1 MFARMFLGYVVQ
13 VLPFALLALFPFAG
27 DLRWSTRKTAATA
40 VLLVLALA
48 AVFAGS
54 CCYIEATAATLLD
67 AWTLTSVVFLATLVP
82 CAVAYVFVIHQPWQK
97 TLFALGFALT
107 SALAVTAICNMALRL
122 PLFSRQSDGW
132 PYRPEGLVVLIV
144 ATAISLPLL
153 LWVLRRF
160 YRSIADELTS
170 QESVSLSLLSVALF
184 VVLAASLAFMDY
196 AALDASQALVLIVML
211 VVAVFAV
218 YAIFLRG
225 LDLALRN
232 ARERQVAER
241 ERSLAAL
248 QREQYRR
255 ILGGAEG
262 TRRMHHD
269 IRHHLVTLSGLL
281 ANDSDEGAQ
290 RYIEECLNDLQRYE
304 VARVCANEAAN
315 AVVGHYQQAAE
326 DVGVELTTM
335 VRITD
340 GLAVR
345 DTDLAVI
352 LGNLLENALRAAA
365 DAPQGRRFV
374 RLGMAS
380 SGRMLAITVDNGFV
394 GALRQEGGTYLSTKD
409 GHEGIGLA
417 SVASV
422 AARYGGTVEFA
433 HDSGMFHASVMLA
446 CGE

>member
-13 VLPFALLALFPFAG
+13 VLPFALLALFPFVG
-27 DLRWSTRKTAATA
+27 GFRWSTRKTAATV
-40 VLLVLALA
+40 VLVVLALA
-48 AVFAGS
+48 AVFAAS

-67 AWTLTSVVFLATLVP
+67 AWTLTSAVFLATLVP
-82 CAVAYVFVIHQPWQK
+82 CAVAYVLVIRQPWQK

-132 PYRPEGLVVLIV
+132 PYRPEGLVVLLV
-144 ATAISLPLL
+144 ATAVSLPPL
-153 LWVLRRF
+153 LWMLQRF
-160 YRSIADELTS
+160 YRSISDDLTT
-170 QESVSLSLLSVALF
+170 QESASLSLLSVALF

-196 AALDASQALVLIVML
+196 AALDASQALVLIVVL
-211 VVAVFAV
+211 AVAVFAV

-232 ARERQVAER
+232 ARERQIAER

-255 ILGGAEG
+255 ILEGAEG

-281 ANDSDEGAQ
+281 ANDSDEVAQ
-290 RYIEECLNDLQRYE
+290 RYIEDCLNDLQRYE
-304 VARVCANEAAN
+304 VVRVCANEAVN
-315 AVVGHYQQAAE
+315 AVVGHYRQVAE
-326 DVGVELTTM
+326 DAGVELTTM
-335 VRITD
+335 AEVAD

-345 DTDLAVI
+345 DVDLAVV

-365 DAPQGRRFV
+365 DAPEGGRFV
-374 RLGMAS
+374 RLGMVS
-380 SGRMLAITVDNGFV
+380 SGKMLAITVDNGF
-394 GALRQEGGTYLSTKD
+394 ASTLQQEGGTYLSTKD

-422 AARYGGTVEFA
+422 AARYGGAVELS
-433 HDSGMFHASVMLA
+433 HDSGVFRASVMLV